1 MLLALL
7 LAAATSV
14 TRPFGEE
21 RLLLDRR
28 LETLRRILPDAPN
41 PPGDA
46 AIVREMAES
55 ARLLSVE
62 SLGRP
67 PVENAS
73 RGDVAV
79 DVSGVGRY
87 ADIDRFFRQVALSH
101 RLIDVESLNLTAAPG
116 DTVRFTAVVKFPYRP
131 LRAPLPQP
139 PDGTRARATGLPRP
153 QADAFVADQALALA
167 KSEAIAALRRARRN
181 PRVFLS
187 ELSAIVRDRP
197 VILTSATLG
206 DEFVLRGLTV
216 GDASAHA
223 LESRM
228 ERGFFRVSQFLMTR
242 QGACLRFEARGTTP
256 VAGPE
261 AELPLPTEDP
271 FEEQDASCAV
281 DRDAARVAVVRG
293 ANTKVPGQGPLT
305 LRLRDMDVA
314 DVFRVLHSLTGQ
326 GFLVDGDVA
335 GRVHVELARVTL
347 DEALLALARSAN
359 LRIGEAGLV
368 RRVSN
373 VRGETPAPR
382 KPPAKAVPAPEAAPP
397 SSATASFELKRASIR
412 DVLAVMTD
420 ADASLASLGP
430 PGSLGRVSLWAR
442 ETPLSV
448 LRASVLDAAGLV
460 ERVEDE
466 HRVLARP
473 GAAGDA
479 PVPVAAET
487 QPPRLVLRAPDLS
500 LLEFEPAGIASSGTG
515 WSTFAYSPGGAL
527 LSYRP
532 GERLA
537 NAVVKDVQST
547 DVLLETDEG
556 ELRIGIPPLPK

>member
-1 MLLALL
+1 MLLALV
-7 LAAATSV
+7 LAAATTV

-28 LETLRRILPDAPN
+28 LETLRRILPDAAN

-62 SLGRP
+62 SLARP
-67 PVENAS
+67 PVETTS
-73 RGDVAV
+73 RGDVPV

-101 RLIDVESLNLTAAPG
+101 RLIDVESLSLTAAPG
-116 DTVRFTAVVKFPYRP
+116 DTVRFAAVLKFPYRP
-131 LRAPLPQP
+131 ARAPLPQP

-167 KSEAIAALRRARRN
+167 KSDTIAALRRARRN

-197 VILTSATLG
+197 VILTSAALG
-206 DEFVLRGLTV
+206 DEFLVRGLTV

-293 ANTKVPGQGPLT
+293 PNTKVPGQGPLT

-326 GFLVDGDVA
+326 GFLVDGDVS

-347 DEALLALARSAN
+347 EETLAALARSAN
-359 LRIGEAGLV
+359 LRIGDAGLV

-373 VRGETPAPR
+373 AHGEAPGPRKPAAKATPAPD
-382 KPPAKAVPAPEAAPP
+382 APP
-397 SSATASFELKRASIR
+397 PSTLSASFELKRASVR

-420 ADASLASLGP
+420 ADANLASLGP
-430 PGSLGRVSLWAR
+430 PGSLGRLSLWAR
-442 ETPLSV
+442 ETPLAA
-448 LRASVLDAAGLV
+448 LRAGVLEAAGLT
-460 ERVEDE
+460 ERVEDD
-466 HRVLARP
+466 HRVLIR
-473 GAAGDA
+473 AGSSDA

-500 LLEFEPAGIASSGTG
+500 LLEFEPTGIASSGTG

-527 LSYRP
+527 LAYRA

-547 DVLLETDEG
+547 DVLLDTDEG
-556 ELRIGIPPLPK
+556 ELRIAIPPLPK

>member
-7 LAAATSV
+7 LATATSV

-28 LETLRRILPDAPN
+28 LETLRRILPDAAN

-46 AIVREMAES
+46 AIVREMAEN
-55 ARLLSVE
+55 ARLQSVE
-62 SLGRP
+62 SLARP

-73 RGDVAV
+73 RGDVPV

-116 DTVRFTAVVKFPYRP
+116 DAVRFTAVVKFPYRP
-131 LRAPLPQP
+131 ARAALPQP
-139 PDGTRARATGLPRP
+139 PDGTRARATGIPRP

-167 KSEAIAALRRARRN
+167 KSETIAALRRARRN

-206 DEFVLRGLTV
+206 DEFLVRGLTV

-228 ERGFFRVSQFLMTR
+228 ERGFFRLSQFLMTR

-314 DVFRVLHSLTGQ
+314 DVFRVLHALTGQ

-347 DEALLALARSAN
+347 EEALAALARSAN
-359 LRIGEAGLV
+359 LRVGEPGLV

-373 VRGETPAPR
+373 AHGDTPAPR
-382 KPPAKAVPAPEAAPP
+382 KPAPKAAPAPDAPP
-397 SSATASFELKRASIR
+397 PSTATASFGLKRASVR
-412 DVLAVMTD
+412 DILAVMTD
-420 ADASLASLGP
+420 ADAALASLGP

-448 LRASVLDAAGLV
+448 LRASVLEAAGLT

-466 HRVLARP
+466 HRVLGRP
-473 GAAGDA
+473 GAASDA

-500 LLEFEPAGIASSGTG
+500 LLEFEPAGIASAGSG
-515 WSTFAYSPGGAL
+515 WSTFAYSPGGSL
-527 LSYRP
+527 LGYRA

-537 NAVVKDVQST
+537 NAVIKDVQST

>member
-1 MLLALL
+1 MLLVLL

-14 TRPFGEE
+14 TRPFSEE

-28 LETLRRILPDAPN
+28 LETLRRILPDAAN

-46 AIVREMAES
+46 ALVREMAEN

-62 SLGRP
+62 SLARP
-67 PVENAS
+67 PLENAT
-73 RGDVAV
+73 RGDVVV

-87 ADIDRFFRQVALSH
+87 AEIDRFFRQLALSH
-101 RLIDVESLNLTAAPG
+101 RLIDVEGLVLTAAPG
-116 DTVRFTAVVKFPYRP
+116 DSVRFAAVVKLPFRP

-197 VILTSATLG
+197 VILTSASLG
-206 DEFVLRGLTV
+206 DEFLVRGLTV

-223 LESRM
+223 LESRL
-228 ERGFFRVSQFLMTR
+228 ERGFFRIAQFLMTR

-256 VAGPE
+256 IAGPE

-271 FEEQDASCAV
+271 FEEQDSSCAV

-293 ANTKVPGQGPLT
+293 PNAKAPAQGPLT

-314 DVFRVLHSLTGQ
+314 DVFRVLQGLTGQ

-335 GRVHVELARVTL
+335 GRVHVELSRLTL
-347 DEALLALARSAN
+347 EEALAALARSVS
-359 LRIGEAGLV
+359 LRIGEPALV

-373 VRGETPAPR
+373 ARGEAAAAKKPAAKATPAPD
-382 KPPAKAVPAPEAAPP
+382 APP
-397 SSATASFELKRASIR
+397 PSTTSASFELKRASVR
-412 DVLAVMTD
+412 DILAVMTD
-420 ADASLASLGP
+420 ADAALASLGP

-442 ETPLSV
+442 ETPLAV
-448 LRASVLDAAGLV
+448 LRASVLDAAGLT
-460 ERVEDE
+460 ERVDDE
-466 HRVLARP
+466 HRVLGRAS
-473 GAAGDA
+473 GAGEP
-479 PVPVAAET
+479 PVPIAAET
-487 QPPRLVLRAPDLS
+487 LPPRLVLRAPDLS
-500 LLEFEPAGIASSGTG
+500 LLEFEPAGIASAGSG
-515 WSTFAYSPGGAL
+515 WSAYAYSPGGAL
-527 LSYRP
+527 LTYRA